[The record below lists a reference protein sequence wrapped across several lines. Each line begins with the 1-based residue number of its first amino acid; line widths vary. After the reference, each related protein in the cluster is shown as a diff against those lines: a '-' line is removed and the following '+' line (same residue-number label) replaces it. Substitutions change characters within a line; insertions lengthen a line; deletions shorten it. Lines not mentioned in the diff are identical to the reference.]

1 MSELLFLSHR
11 IPFPPDKG
19 DKIRSWNLLK
29 GLAREHTVH
38 LGTFVDDVRDWQ
50 YLDDIK
56 ALCGETCVRPLDPR
70 WARLRSVRA
79 LLNGAALS
87 VEYYRDAVLR
97 EWVQEIIERRPIDR
111 VYVYSSSVAQYA
123 LLGGTPRP
131 IVRVHDPCD
140 VDSDKWR
147 QYASSRGGLMRWIYA
162 REARTLAAAE
172 REYTARFDATLVVSP
187 LEAEVLAQIA
197 PRHRARIH
205 VVTNGVDTDYFD
217 PALEFE
223 SPYPAGSDVIAFTG
237 AMDYFANVDGVCW
250 FAEEVFP
257 AILRELPHALFAIVG
272 SNPVADV
279 RALAGRPGVLV
290 TGRVPDVRPYL
301 QHARLVVA
309 PLRIARGVQNKVL
322 EAMAMA
328 RPVVA
333 TSNALQG
340 LPDAKEGG
348 VVVADDT
355 TSMAAAVGGL
365 LKRAPSPRADLSRS
379 LVRGRYSWE
388 TSVGRL
394 EDLLMPGRAAA

>member
-38 LGTFVDDVRDWQ
+38 LGTFVDDARDWQ
-50 YLDDIK
+50 YLADVQ
-56 ALCGETCVRPLDPR
+56 ALCCETCIRPLDPR
-70 WARLRSVRA
+70 RARLRSARA
-79 LLNGAALS
+79 FLEGTALS
-87 VEYYRDAVLR
+87 LEYYRDGVLR
-97 EWVQEIIERRPIDR
+97 HWVQDIIARRPIDR

-123 LLGGTPRP
+123 LLGGAPRP

-147 QYASSRGGLMRWIYA
+147 QYASSRGGIMRWIYA

-187 LEAEVLAQIA
+187 TEAEVLAQIA
-197 PRHRARIH
+197 PLHRARIH
-205 VVTNGVDTDYFD
+205 VVTNGVDTEYFD
-217 PALEFE
+217 PALEFA
-223 SPYPAGSDVIAFTG
+223 SPYPKGSNVVVFTG
-237 AMDYFANVDGVCW
+237 AMDYFANVDGVGW
-250 FAEEVFP
+250 FADDVFP
-257 AILRELPHALFAIVG
+257 VIRRAVPQAVFAIVG
-272 SNPVADV
+272 SNPAAQV
-279 RALAGRPGVLV
+279 RALGGREGVLV
-290 TGRVPDVRPYL
+290 TGRVPDIRPYL
-301 QHARLVVA
+301 QHARVVVA

-340 LPDAKEGG
+340 LPEAREGG
-348 VVVADDT
+348 VVVADDVA
-355 TSMAAAVGGL
+355 SMAAAITGHLRGAAGS
-365 LKRAPSPRADLSRS
+365 RAEASRN
-379 LVRGRYSWE
+379 LVRDRYSWD

-394 EDLLMPGRAAA
+394 ERLLMPAGAAA